1 MNLLNKFFFLP
12 IILIALLFT
21 ACNEKKQAADAAE
34 IFNQL
39 ADSTLV
45 SRVQYARGF
54 DIFNAEGITK
64 LVIYEPGSTKSVRNI
79 YYLVDAETAEKYDFA
94 EGFMIV
100 PLDSVAVFSGT
111 QLNAMK
117 NLALLGKLVGVS
129 ESDYI
134 LDKEI
139 RKYIDEG
146 RVTEL
151 AGNGNFFVER
161 TLQLS
166 PSVIFHSP
174 YQSNQSNP
182 LAATKIP
189 MIPFFDFMEN
199 DPLGRAEW
207 LKFTAAFFG
216 KEAEAEK
223 QFQQIVGQYNQ
234 FREMA
239 AEVESR
245 PTVFSDKYF
254 SGQWYVA
261 GGKSYIATLFKDAGA
276 DYIWKDDTH
285 IASFPLDYET
295 VFSKA
300 HDADFWRIVLSFN
313 DVPSYEALAGEN
325 TLYTHFAAF
334 KNHRIIW
341 CDAKKTAY
349 FEKSSLEPQWVLAD
363 FIKVFH
369 PELLPDYESRYYSIF
384 IR

>member
-1 MNLLNKFFFLP
+1 MNFLNKISLFL
-12 IILIALLFT
+12 ILSFVLLLSSCDT
-21 ACNEKKQAADAAE
+21 QKQADAAAD
-34 IFNQL
+34 IFNSL

-45 SRVQYARGF
+45 SHVQYARGF
-54 DIFNAEGITK
+54 DIFNIEGITK
-64 LVIYEPGSTKSVRNI
+64 LVIYEPGSNKNIRNT
-79 YYLVDAETAEKYDFA
+79 YYLVKREIAEKYGFP
-94 EGFMIV
+94 EGFMII

-117 NLALLGKLVGVS
+117 NLGLLEKLVGVS

-134 LDKEI
+134 LDEEI
-139 RKYIDEG
+139 RAYIEEG
-146 RVTEL
+146 RVAEL
-151 AGNGNFFVER
+151 AGNGNFYVER
-161 TLQLS
+161 TLELS

-174 YQSNQSNP
+174 YQSNENNP
-182 LAATKIP
+182 LAAIKIP

-207 LKFTAAFFG
+207 LKFTAVFFG
-216 KEAEAEK
+216 KEKLAEQ
-223 QFQQIVGQYNQ
+223 QFDTIVRQYKM
-234 FREMA
+234 FRELA
-239 AEVESR
+239 AATQHH

-276 DYIWKDDTH
+276 DYIWKADNH

-295 VFSKA
+295 VYAKA

-313 DVPSYEALAGEN
+313 DQPSYDALAKEN
-325 TLYTHFAAF
+325 ELYTHFAAF
-334 KNHRIIW
+334 KNRKIIW
-341 CDAKKTAY
+341 CDAKETAY

-384 IR
+384 ID

>member
-1 MNLLNKFFFLP
+1 MNFLNKTFLFL
-12 IILIALLFT
+12 ILSFVLLLSSCDT
-21 ACNEKKQAADAAE
+21 QKQADAAAD
-34 IFNQL
+34 IFNSL

-45 SRVQYARGF
+45 SHVQYARGF
-54 DIFNAEGITK
+54 DIFNIEGITK
-64 LVIYEPGSTKSVRNI
+64 LLIYEPGSNKNIRNT
-79 YYLVDAETAEKYDFA
+79 YYLVKREIAEKYGFP
-94 EGFMIV
+94 EGFMII

-117 NLALLGKLVGVS
+117 NLGLLEKLVGVS

-134 LDKEI
+134 LDEEI
-139 RKYIDEG
+139 RAYIEEG
-146 RVTEL
+146 RVAEL
-151 AGNGNFFVER
+151 AGNGNFYVER
-161 TLQLS
+161 TLELS

-174 YQSNQSNP
+174 YQSNENNP
-182 LAATKIP
+182 LAAIKIP

-207 LKFTAAFFG
+207 LKFTAVFFG
-216 KEAEAEK
+216 KEKLAEQ
-223 QFQQIVGQYNQ
+223 QFDTIVRQYKM
-234 FREMA
+234 FRELA
-239 AEVESR
+239 AATQHH

-276 DYIWKDDTH
+276 DYIWKADNH

-295 VFSKA
+295 VYAKA

-313 DVPSYEALAGEN
+313 DQPSYDALAKEN
-325 TLYTHFAAF
+325 ELYTHFAAF
-334 KNHRIIW
+334 KNRKIIW

-369 PELLPDYESRYYSIF
+369 PELLPDYESKYYSIF
-384 IR
+384 ID